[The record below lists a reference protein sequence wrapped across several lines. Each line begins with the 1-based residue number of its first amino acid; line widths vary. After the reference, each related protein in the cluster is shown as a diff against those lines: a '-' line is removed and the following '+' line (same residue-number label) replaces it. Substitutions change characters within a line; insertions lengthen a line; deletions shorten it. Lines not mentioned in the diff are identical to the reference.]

1 MATKKESPQKR
12 WKALAAKR
20 NKELDKLATESALVK
35 YDELIKSKKHPIEA
49 YIRAKRVYVDVLY
62 TGKLD

>member
-12 WKALAAKR
+12 WKALVVKR
-20 NKELDKLATESALVK
+20 NKELDKLATESALDT
-35 YDELIKSKKHPIEA
+35 YDRLIKSKKHPIEA